1 MQKNIK
7 LSLIG
12 RKLFI
17 GVLILCLCAVFY
29 GCGSS
34 GNIDDWAD
42 GSNVIRVS
50 NLRGRVI
57 APINDNYSFRTS
69 SDNEVCFSLLST
81 QGTRVF
87 IEDNSN
93 LWAIADANGNFV
105 IPNVPQGKHRVIA
118 NVVSGTTAYRQRS
131 DVVNVTG
138 QYETQDMPYSIE
150 LYPALYSVKIHLS
163 DLQTSSPVYGKVNI
177 WGFTFDS
184 VNGIVDAGP
193 FPGGTLSKEMTI
205 TAVGYK
211 DLKTLVNFGDDYK
224 SELYIKMTPTTSHDS
239 NQAPV
244 VEINRVNNIVRTDEE
259 IDLNGTGFDP
269 EGDVITWK
277 WSCDKGSIYSPN
289 SQKTT
294 FRTPS
299 ASGTVRI
306 TLTGTDSKGAS
317 GQAMLDINVQQ
328 GGGSG
333 YNPNNQ
339 PPVAPNTPYPENLAT
354 GMDKEIELTW
364 NCSDPNKDEITY
376 TVNFGKQGSDL
387 KAIATSL
394 KEPSLIVKDL
404 EANTKY
410 FWQVTAYD
418 EHYASTNS
426 DIWQFE
432 TGDLDNNPPNTPTF
446 PSPAHLEKDI
456 DSHVTFSW
464 SGGDPDG
471 DPVIYKIYL
480 ATASTWV
487 PSDPTNLTIIHTT
500 NLLKY
505 DYYGLARG
513 AVYQWQIIATDKAGA
528 QTAGPIWQFSTVEPE
543 NNIPTYAS
551 ITEPQDGASEISVS
565 QKLRWTAYDEDGDT
579 LYYDVYFGTDP
590 NPELVSASQP
600 SQIYD
605 PGTLLNA
612 TKYYWRVVVS
622 DGRVANPRSDIWSFT
637 TEEVTDEKPYVVSV
651 TTPTSTTSPLRV
663 TFSEYINNVKE
674 AQAFKFVPDVS
685 GTWNW
690 SVGNTV
696 AEFLPESGRWLP
708 GSYNKFTLVSNV
720 LEDSTGN
727 LIETSLEKKFDVP
740 SSVPVPTGY
749 HSYAFPMDVAANT
762 TVSIPVPDLEY
773 GKNSYVVAVAGKGQ
787 GSPNSRASLN
797 NSIFDANAFKDDPTY
812 ALRLQEAEMI
822 TEPIVVPGRNDSLR
836 ASVNAAVSIGQDRE
850 FYLSSIATS
859 TSYPN
864 NKVYTTL
871 VKMSN
876 NTLVYM
882 DNAITD
888 GNRDEAAENVL
899 NVFDSKILQKVRN
912 AFGNEPSTG
921 IDGESRISIVLI
933 KLPPSST
940 LAGYFTSADLYQ
952 RKNNNSSYRNSNEG
966 KIIYIK
972 YGMSDTTTFGT
983 LAHEFQHMINYYQKN
998 KSLNYNAEMIFENTW
1013 LNESLSKYSEEVCG
1027 YSILDGDKN
1036 TASLMKLSME
1046 NNNDLSL
1053 TEWPDPTINNYG
1065 QVYMFMHFFA
1075 QPGRYNSDPSVITR
1089 GLVSG
1094 NGSVLTGVDNVAA
1107 VTNEPFRETIA
1118 KWALS
1123 LVLNNYS
1130 SKSPTAYGIYNINLK
1145 GKYNGVTLPGY
1156 TIENVSSPVS
1166 LSGMPYEN
1174 SVRFFR
1180 KASTGSGDTTITVT
1194 TGNKPVTLWL
1204 FDERE

>member
-1 MQKNIK
+1 MKKKNNLLAIRSK
-7 LSLIG
+7 LIVG
-12 RKLFI
+12 I
-17 GVLILCLCAVFY
+17 LILCLSAVFY

-34 GNIDDWAD
+34 GDISDWIDSD
-42 GSNVIRVS
+42 NVIRVS

-57 APINDNYSFRTS
+57 APINDSFSNRAS
-69 SDNEVCFSLLST
+69 SNDEVCFALLST
-81 QGTRVF
+81 QGAKVF
-87 IEDNSN
+87 IEDNPN
-93 LWAIADANGNFV
+93 LWAVADSDGYFV
-105 IPNVPQGKHRVIA
+105 IPNVPAGKHRIIA
-118 NVVSGTTAYRQRS
+118 NIVSGTTAYRQRS
-131 DVVNVTG
+131 DVVNISG
-138 QYETQDMPYSIE
+138 QYETQDIPYSIE
-150 LYPALYSVKIHLS
+150 LKPALYSVKIHLS
-163 DLQTSSPVYGKVNI
+163 DLLTSSPVYGKVNI
-177 WGFTFDS
+177 WGFTFES
-184 VNGIVDAGP
+184 VNGLVDAGP
-193 FPGGTLSKEMTI
+193 FPGDSLSKEMTI

-211 DLKTLVNFGDDYK
+211 DLKTLVNFGADYK

-244 VEINRVNNIVRTDEE
+244 VEIQRVNSQVRTNEE

-269 EGDVITWK
+269 EGDIITWK
-277 WSCDKGSIYSPN
+277 WSCDKGSIYNAN
-289 SQKTT
+289 SQKTIY
-294 FRTPS
+294 RAPE

-306 TLTGTDSKGAS
+306 TLTGSDSKGAV
-317 GQAMLDINVQQ
+317 GQAMLDIQIQ
-328 GGGSG
+328 PGGGSG

-339 PPVAPNTPYPENLAT
+339 PPVAPNTPFPENLAT

-387 KAIATSL
+387 KTIATGL
-394 KEPSLIVKDL
+394 TEPSIIVKDL
-404 EANTKY
+404 EAHTKY

-418 EHYASTNS
+418 EHYASSNS
-426 DIWQFE
+426 DLWQFE
-432 TGDLDNNPPNTPTF
+432 TGDLDNKAPNSPTY
-446 PSPAHLEKDI
+446 PSPANLEKDLE
-456 DSHVTFSW
+456 DHVTLTW

-471 DPVIYKIYL
+471 DPVTYKIYL

-487 PSDPTNLTIIHTT
+487 PSEPTDLTLIHST

-543 NNIPTYAS
+543 NNVPTYAS
-551 ITEPQDGASEISVS
+551 ITEPQDTATEISVS

-590 NPELVSASQP
+590 EPELVSASQP

-622 DGRVANPRSDIWSFT
+622 DGRVSNSRSDIWSFT

-651 TTPTSTTSPLRV
+651 TAPTSTTSPLRIV
-663 TFSEYINNVKE
+663 FSEYINNTKE
-674 AQAFKFVPDVS
+674 AQAFSFIPEVS

-696 AEFLPESGRWLP
+696 AEFLPESGSWLP
-708 GSYNKFTLVSNV
+708 GSYNKFTLVSKV

-727 LIETSLEKKFDVP
+727 LIETGLEKKFDVP
-740 SSVPVPTGY
+740 SSVPVPPGF
-749 HSYAFPMDVAANT
+749 HSYAFPLEVAANT
-762 TVSIPVPDLEY
+762 TISIPVPELEY
-773 GKNSYVVAVAGKGQ
+773 GKNSYMVAIAGKGQ
-787 GSPNSRASLN
+787 GSPNYRASLN
-797 NSIFDANAFKDDPTY
+797 NIAIDSIFFKDDPTY
-812 ALRLQEAEMI
+812 ALRLEEAKLI
-822 TEPIVVPGRNDSLR
+822 TEPIIVPQKNKSLR
-836 ASVNAAVSIGQDRE
+836 ASIDAAVSIGDTRE

-864 NKVYTTL
+864 NRVQTTL
-871 VKMSN
+871 TKMSN
-876 NTLVYM
+876 NTLVYL
-882 DNAITD
+882 DNSITD
-888 GNRDEAAENVL
+888 LNREEVAENVL
-899 NVFDSKILQKVRN
+899 NVFDTRILQQVRN
-912 AFGNEPSTG
+912 AFGNEPEVG
-921 IDGESRISIVLI
+921 VDGESRITIVLI
-933 KLPPSST
+933 KVPPSST
-940 LAGYFTSADLYQ
+940 LAGYFYSVDLYP
-952 RKNNNSSYRNSNEG
+952 RKSNDASYRNSNEG
-966 KIIYIK
+966 KIFYIK
-972 YGMSDTTTFGT
+972 YGMSDITTFGT

-998 KSLNYNAEMIFENTW
+998 KTLNYKAEMIREDTW

-1027 YSILDGDKN
+1027 YSILDGDTN

-1046 NNNDLSL
+1046 NNTDLSL
-1053 TEWPDPTINNYG
+1053 TNWGDPTINNYG

-1089 GLVSG
+1089 GLVTG
-1094 NGSVLTGVDNVAA
+1094 NGTAMIGTKNVEA
-1107 VTNEPFRETIA
+1107 VSNEPFKETIA

-1123 LVLNNYS
+1123 LCLNNYS
-1130 SKSPTAYGIYNINLK
+1130 STSPTAYGIHKINLTS
-1145 GKYNGVTLPGY
+1145 KYNGIKLPGY
-1156 TIENVSSPVS
+1156 TIETVSSPIS
-1166 LSGMPYEN
+1166 LGDMPYEN

>member
-1 MQKNIK
+1 MQNKNKITLMGSRLLLMLLL
-7 LSLIG
+7 LSI
-12 RKLFI
+12 
-17 GVLILCLCAVFY
+17 CAVFY

-42 GSNVIRVS
+42 SGHVIRVS
-50 NLRGRVI
+50 NLKGRVI
-57 APINDNYSFRTS
+57 APINDNFSARATS
-69 SDNEVCFSLLST
+69 SNEVCFSLLST
-81 QGTRVF
+81 QGTKVF
-87 IEDNSN
+87 IEDNAN

-105 IPNVPQGKHRVIA
+105 IPNVPEGKHRVIA

-131 DVVNVTG
+131 DVINVTG
-138 QYETQDMPYSIE
+138 QYETQEIPYSIE
-150 LYPALYSVKIHLS
+150 LYPALYSVKLHLS
-163 DLQTSSPVYGKVNI
+163 DLTTSSPVFGKVNI

-244 VEINRVNNIVRTDEE
+244 VEIQRVNNILRTNEE

-269 EGDVITWK
+269 EGDIITWK
-277 WSCDKGSIYSPN
+277 WACDKGQIYNYN

-294 FRTPS
+294 YRAPA
-299 ASGTVRI
+299 ASGPVRI
-306 TLTGTDSKGAS
+306 TLTGSDSKGAT
-317 GQAMLDINVQQ
+317 GQAMLDINVQP
-328 GGGSG
+328 GGSSG

-339 PPVAPNTPYPENLAT
+339 PPVAPNTPFPENLAT
-354 GMDKEIELTW
+354 GMGKEIELAW

-376 TVNFGKQGSDL
+376 TVNFGKQGSEL
-387 KAIATSL
+387 KTIATSL
-394 KEPSLIVKDL
+394 TEPVLMVKDL
-404 EANTKY
+404 EAHTKY

-426 DIWQFE
+426 DLWQFE
-432 TGDLDNNPPNTPTF
+432 TGDLDNIPPNTPTY

-456 DSHVTFSW
+456 EYHVTFSW

-471 DPVIYKIYL
+471 DPVTYKIFL

-487 PSDPTNLTIIHTT
+487 PSDPTNLKLIHTT

-513 AVYQWQIIATDKAGA
+513 AVYQWQIIATDKTGA

-543 NNIPTYAS
+543 NNVPSYAL
-551 ITEPQDGASEISVS
+551 ITEPLDGSSEISVS
-565 QKLRWTAYDEDGDT
+565 QKLRWTATDEDGDT

-590 NPELVSASQP
+590 NPELVSASQA

-651 TTPTSTTSPLRV
+651 VTPTSTTTPLRL
-663 TFSEYINNVKE
+663 TFSEYINNSKE

-690 SVGNTV
+690 SSGNTV
-696 AEFLPESGRWLP
+696 AEFMPESGSWLP
-708 GSYNKFTLVSNV
+708 GSYNKFTLVSKV

-727 LIETSLEKKFDVP
+727 LIETGLEKKFDVP
-740 SSVPVPTGY
+740 SSVPVPPGF
-749 HSYAFPMDVAANT
+749 HSYAFPLEVAANT

-773 GKNSYVVAVAGKGQ
+773 GRNSYVVAIAGKGQ
-787 GSPNSRASLN
+787 GSPSVRANLSSSFVSNS
-797 NSIFDANAFKDDPTY
+797 FKDDPTY
-812 ALRLQEAEMI
+812 ALRLEEAELI
-822 TEPIVVPGRNDSLR
+822 SEPIVIPERSGSLR
-836 ASVNAAVSIGQDRE
+836 ASINAAASIGESKE
-850 FYLSSIATS
+850 FYLNSIATS

-864 NKVYTTL
+864 NIVQTKL
-871 VKMSN
+871 AKMSN
-876 NTLVYM
+876 NTLVYL
-882 DNAITD
+882 DDAITD
-888 GNRDEAAENVL
+888 ANREEVSERVL
-899 NVFDSKILQKVRN
+899 NIFDTKILQQVRN
-912 AFGNEPSTG
+912 AFGNEPEVG
-921 IDGESRISIVLI
+921 VNGESRITIVLI

-940 LAGYFTSADLYQ
+940 LAGYFSSVDLYP
-952 RKNNNSSYRNSNEG
+952 RKNNSNSYRISNEA
-966 KIIYIK
+966 KIFYIK
-972 YGMSDTTTFGT
+972 YGMADTTTFGT

-998 KSLNYNAEMIFENTW
+998 KSLNYNAEMIREDTW
-1013 LNESLSKYSEEVCG
+1013 LNEALSKYSEEVCG

-1075 QPGRYNSDPSVITR
+1075 QPGRYNSEPSVITR

-1094 NGSVLTGVDNVAA
+1094 NGSVLTGVNNVAA

-1123 LVLNNYS
+1123 LCLNNYS
-1130 SKSPTAYGIYNINLK
+1130 SKSPTAYGIYNINLT

-1156 TIENVSSPVS
+1156 TIESVSSPIS

-1194 TGNKPVTLWL
+1194 TGSRPVTLWL
-1204 FDERE
+1204 YDERE